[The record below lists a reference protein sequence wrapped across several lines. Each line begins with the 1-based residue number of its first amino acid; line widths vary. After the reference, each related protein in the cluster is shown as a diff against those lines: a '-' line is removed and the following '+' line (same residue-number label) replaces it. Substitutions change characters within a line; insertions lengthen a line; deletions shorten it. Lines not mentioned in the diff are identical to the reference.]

1 MKKKTLLLLWALVGL
16 ATMAYAQAELKDY
29 QVFHETDTIWNFGY
43 KGVILSSRKMHRIDI
58 AYPSSDLDGNP
69 ITLSGYVCIPDEVYS
84 GAMPCDG
91 MVLYNH
97 FTHSDANEA
106 PTRGYATG
114 EDLVMANPLK
124 PNYIVVCSDF
134 IGFGLTAD
142 RPQVYCFGDV
152 NGQASIDCLLA
163 ARKLL
168 DEREISQG
176 KFLFNAGVSSGG
188 YDAIATQRVRDM
200 KYSDVIRFD
209 KTIVGGAPFDIE
221 AACDDFI
228 SGKDDPKWDPT
239 CLPLVLGMYNL
250 HANLGFTNEQMFT
263 EELAPYYDE
272 WFMSGKH
279 SMFDLDKI
287 LRGKTLTELVQPE
300 FLSKKSPEYKK
311 VIAAVQEHS
320 LTNGWTPDSTASYY
334 VQHLTRDMVVPPS
347 AGRAFLTFLNE
358 FDYDGKQCQGF
369 TKSIVP
375 ERTRLQTNFLIPSER
390 HAVVGGL
397 IYYFHLAAT
406 LTAYP
411 VLYYD
416 GELNTHYA
424 DLVEP
429 ATLMGIIHLL
439 ESKGVDVRGTVKKLM
454 EGDGSEGDSGNIFS
468 LIASLNE
475 TLEKYGTTL
484 EEVMLMADDS
494 GVGLDDIVEVYI
506 YLTLEPDSD
515 EAKARQ
521 VASESE
527 ETIPVTMLIDFY
539 QQYLTNWVNQETN
552 GK

>member
-1 MKKKTLLLLWALVGL
+1 M
-16 ATMAYAQAELKDY
+16 
-29 QVFHETDTIWNFGY
+29 
-43 KGVILSSRKMHRIDI
+43 
-58 AYPSSDLDGNP
+58 
-69 ITLSGYVCIPDEVYS
+69 
-84 GAMPCDG
+84 
-91 MVLYNH
+91 
-97 FTHSDANEA
+97 
-106 PTRGYATG
+106 
-114 EDLVMANPLK
+114 
-124 PNYIVVCSDF
+124 
-134 IGFGLTAD
+134 
-142 RPQVYCFGDV
+142 
-152 NGQASIDCLLA
+152 A

-475 TLEKYGTTL
+475 TLDKYGTTL

-506 YLTLEPDSD
+506 YLTSEPDSD
-515 EAKARQ
+515 EAKARR

-552 GK
+552 GN